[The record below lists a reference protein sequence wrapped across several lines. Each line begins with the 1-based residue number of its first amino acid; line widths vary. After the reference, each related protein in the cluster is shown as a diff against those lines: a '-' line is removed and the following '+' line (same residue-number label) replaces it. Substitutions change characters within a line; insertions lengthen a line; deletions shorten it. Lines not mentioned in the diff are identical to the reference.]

1 MADVTHVPKC
11 WKKHKHTTVVYTGR
25 WCSSQLLHHL
35 VWGGHVQHVHSDIF
49 FEHLDR
55 MSASWAAEQNRTE
68 HRRERVMWLFLQK
81 VERCRK
87 KCFVSTRVVRKCY
100 QWKLDFKSH
109 SDWYRLVKRNF
120 WVLLGPRGWLYMHNV
135 CNFLF
140 AIMHQIHYFSFRI
153 HKYEWNKLN

>member
-1 MADVTHVPKC
+1 MFLSAGKSINTPLWFTLVGGVPVNYCTIWFEEAMSSTSTVTFF
-11 WKKHKHTTVVYTGR
+11 
-25 WCSSQLLHHL
+25 SSTLTECQLHGQL
-35 VWGGHVQHVHSDIF
+35 S
-49 FEHLDR
+49 
-55 MSASWAAEQNRTE
+55 RTE
-68 HRRERVMWLFLQK
+68 QSTDAQQERVMWLFLQK

-135 CNFLF
+135 YNFLF